1 MRTFAVAWAKHNP
14 QPSQPAVRVDHVTS
28 AWSQPQT
35 SKYRRQNLTDLIQ
48 RLVNS
53 YRDEYDRKEKMDLGM
68 HEKVALI
75 TGGVSGIGRAT
86 AQLFAQEGAKVVVA
100 GIDDA
105 QGKETV
111 ELIQQSGGECTF
123 VHADV
128 RSSDEVEQMVATTV
142 ATYGQLDYAVN
153 SAGVEVMKP
162 FLEMTND
169 DWDFVNETNLK
180 GVWKSMQ
187 HEIAAMLPTGG
198 GAVVNISSIAGLIG
212 FPHLAP
218 YVASKGGVIGLTRS
232 AALEFAEQGVRVN
245 CVCPGTID
253 TPMYRGG
260 LVEDR
265 EATELAT
272 SLNPMKRVG
281 TAEELAFAVVMLCSE
296 KAGYMT
302 GITVAVDGGW
312 SQH

>member
-1 MRTFAVAWAKHNP
+1 
-14 QPSQPAVRVDHVTS
+14 
-28 AWSQPQT
+28 
-35 SKYRRQNLTDLIQ
+35 
-48 RLVNS
+48 
-53 YRDEYDRKEKMDLGM
+53 
-68 HEKVALI
+68 
-75 TGGVSGIGRAT
+75 
-86 AQLFAQEGAKVVVA
+86 
-100 GIDDA
+100 
-105 QGKETV
+105 
-111 ELIQQSGGECTF
+111 
-123 VHADV
+123 
-128 RSSDEVEQMVATTV
+128 MVATTV